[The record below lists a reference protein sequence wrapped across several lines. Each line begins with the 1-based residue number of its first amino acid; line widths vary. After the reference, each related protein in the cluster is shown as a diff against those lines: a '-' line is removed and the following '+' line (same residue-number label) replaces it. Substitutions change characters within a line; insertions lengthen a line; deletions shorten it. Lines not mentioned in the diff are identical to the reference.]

1 MYNLIKK
8 MIYIGKSKINIALAF
23 ATSKIHYWSF
33 IFGIMLLIVATISAY
48 SVHME
53 GKTAQM
59 NVQDMLSQFEKKQ
72 MSIESS
78 YLLPEIPMI
87 KPQNA
92 TKKDQTSIPIS
103 VLSPTFQ
110 IIPTEPALNITPMST
125 PQNITPISTPQI
137 EYIPVSKLDYSP
149 IAKLF
154 IEKIDLNISVLSKW
168 SYELLDISVCKF
180 FGPDPNEAGNFV
192 VIGHNDI
199 KGVHFGNLDRLEIG
213 DSIEMTDLTGR
224 IRNYEI
230 YEILTIKPNE
240 LDKLKTNEDYSVTLV
255 TCSPDGK
262 MRLVVK
268 SRQNK

>member
-1 MYNLIKK
+1 LLQLKKLNQMHNLIKK
-8 MIYIGKSKINIALAF
+8 MIITGKSKINIALAF
-23 ATSKIHYWSF
+23 TTSKIHYWSL
-33 IFGIMLLIVATISAY
+33 ILGVILLVVATISAY
-48 SVHME
+48 SVYIQ

-59 NVQDMLSQFEKKQ
+59 NAQDMLSQFEKKQ
-72 MSIESS
+72 MIIESS

-87 KPQNA
+87 IPRN
-92 TKKDQTSIPIS
+92 TIKKDQTSIPIS
-103 VLSPTFQ
+103 VSSPTLQ
-110 IIPTEPALNITPMST
+110 IIPTEPAVNIA
-125 PQNITPISTPQI
+125 PISTPQI

-192 VIGHNDI
+192 VIGHNDL
-199 KGVHFGNLDRLEIG
+199 KGVHFGNLYQLEIG
-213 DSIEMTDLTGR
+213 DSLEMTDLTGR
-224 IRNYEI
+224 TKSYEI